1 MLSNE
6 KSRCLTNYCLSAEE
20 ILEIFPDQANVTDS
34 PELGPPPVAHFEE
47 GDVVNFDPARR
58 SAPPTDA
65 EAGPAQH
72 PMFANLET
80 RRKRRESTNMAKTNV
95 HGTTD
100 PQSFESDAS
109 SSADVAA
116 SVVVQPL
123 RSSAKRKFNATEEEN
138 KSSSETTEK
147 SSQVESDFI
156 FSRST
161 QVMADSNKSV
171 PAKSTALKK
180 GDGLQLNHT
189 ASQESTTEEAAR
201 DRKAKEIVAETMNNR
216 KALGPSK
223 SKFRT

>member
-6 KSRCLTNYCLSAEE
+6 RSTRLTDYCLSAEE

-47 GDVVNFDPARR
+47 GDVVKFDTARGFV
-58 SAPPTDA
+58 PPTDA
-65 EAGPAQH
+65 EAGHAQH

-100 PQSFESDAS
+100 PQSLESDAS
-109 SSADVAA
+109 SSAEVAA
-116 SVVVQPL
+116 PVVVQPL
-123 RSSAKRKFNATEEEN
+123 RSSAKRKFNTTEEEN
-138 KSSSETTEK
+138 KSSSETAEK
-147 SSQVESDFI
+147 SSQVENNFM
-156 FSRST
+156 FGRST
-161 QVMADSNKSV
+161 QVLAGLNKSV
-171 PAKSTALKK
+171 PAKSAALKK

-189 ASQESTTEEAAR
+189 ASQDSTTEEAAR
-201 DRKAKEIVAETMNNR
+201 DRKVKEVVAETMNNR

-223 SKFRT
+223 SKF